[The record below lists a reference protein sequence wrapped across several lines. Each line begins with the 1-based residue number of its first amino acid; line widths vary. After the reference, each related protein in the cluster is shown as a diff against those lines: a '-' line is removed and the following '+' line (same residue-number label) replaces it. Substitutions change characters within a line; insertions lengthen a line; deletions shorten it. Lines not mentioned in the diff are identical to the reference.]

1 MENVYL
7 FWKQEIM
14 NNTHGMLFKSFRKV
28 VAFERCWNIFEALFY
43 QHSMLNDFFKLFI
56 GIMFIYLVTTQAQSG
71 KQDISL
77 SFQSW
82 FMELHR
88 DEKKNI
94 IVKIYRDENR
104 GGNETLYFKKRIMMK
119 AGCLYSLCFIFS
131 FILLMKQFWL
141 QYSLKQWW
149 RY

>member
-56 GIMFIYLVTTQAQSG
+56 GIMFIYLVTTQAQLG

-88 DEKKNI
+88 DEKKTLSLKFTEM
-94 IVKIYRDENR
+94 KIGE
-104 GGNETLYFKKRIMMK
+104 ETKLCILKSELWWKRVVYIHFVLFSLLYF
-119 AGCLYSLCFIFS
+119 SWNS
-131 FILLMKQFWL
+131 FD
-141 QYSLKQWW
+141 YNTV
-149 RY
+149 